1 MTPQGFWFVI
11 KAVGRANIACDEQWR
26 LIRRTYL
33 TIVLL
38 ICCYSTPTLYC
49 FILQIICVIVPIGQK
64 VHQVLGLN
72 SAITTKPS
80 SIEVSITL

>member
-1 MTPQGFWFVI
+1 MLAIFF
-11 KAVGRANIACDEQWR
+11 AS
-26 LIRRTYL
+26 YF
-33 TIVLL
+33 
-38 ICCYSTPTLYC
+38 

-80 SIEVSITL
+80 SIEDWLLLCKNF

>member
-1 MTPQGFWFVI
+1 MLVNFSASYF
-11 KAVGRANIACDEQWR
+11 
-26 LIRRTYL
+26 
-33 TIVLL
+33 
-38 ICCYSTPTLYC
+38 

-64 VHQVLGLN
+64 VHQVLGLY

>member
-1 MTPQGFWFVI
+1 MRSRFSVCCVFLRI
-11 KAVGRANIACDEQWR
+11 KRPPVSRFLHLITGGHFSYACKFFAS
-26 LIRRTYL
+26 YF
-33 TIVLL
+33 
-38 ICCYSTPTLYC
+38 